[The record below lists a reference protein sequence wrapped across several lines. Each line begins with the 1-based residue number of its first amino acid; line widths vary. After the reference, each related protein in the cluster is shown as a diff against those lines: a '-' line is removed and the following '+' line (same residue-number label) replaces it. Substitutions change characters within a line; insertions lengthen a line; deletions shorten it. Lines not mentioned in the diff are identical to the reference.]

1 MDPWEIP
8 LPPFTHEPSPPSSAT
23 PFPPLPQRS
32 LRRRLLQDAAI
43 AQSTAV
49 LYEQAYQ
56 DWAEFTFVYNF
67 PPFPSPD
74 SLSLFVV
81 YRARSVVPS
90 ILADELSALAFW
102 FRPIDGPR
110 WDNVRSSWE
119 VVMALDGNSNLDPLD
134 PEEALPV
141 PIKDLERAIRASVAD
156 GYYDGLLWAA
166 MATVAFLACATIEE
180 LTSDVQHPLYRDS
193 RKHIARAAVHLSRS
207 GFSANLPYD
216 SAHPLYRGSML
227 RFSSTDAGDL
237 LKVVRAYVSA
247 RDTRHGKAGALWI
260 DGRGVVPTRRWFM
273 ERVEALCGTKYTEE
287 SLRAGGALWYTG
299 RNLDEEAIRRLGRWK
314 SEEWDEYVV
323 LQVDIVMAL
332 RNREASN
339 VPPVPVPPPS
349 FPRSTLAALAPF
361 L

>member
-1 MDPWEIP
+1 MDPWEMQFP
-8 LPPFTHEPSPPSSAT
+8 VLAHEPSPRSSAT
-23 PFPPLPQRS
+23 PFPPLPQPS
-32 LRRRLLQDAAI
+32 LRRRLLHEAAI

-56 DWAEFTFVYNF
+56 DWADFTFAYNF
-67 PPFPSPD
+67 PPFPAAN
-74 SLSLFVV
+74 SLLLFVAH
-81 YRARSVVPS
+81 RTFSVVPS
-90 ILADELSALAFW
+90 ILTEELSALAFW
-102 FRPIDGPR
+102 FRPIDRSR
-110 WDNVRSSWE
+110 WDEACNSPE
-119 VVMALDGNSNLDPLD
+119 VVMALIGNSNLN

-141 PIKDLERAIRASVAD
+141 PIKDLERAIRASVARSS
-156 GYYDGLLWAA
+156 YDGLLWAA
-166 MATVAFLACATIEE
+166 MAAVAFLACATIEE

-193 RKHIARAAVHLSRS
+193 RKHIARATVHLSRS

-216 SAHPLYRGSML
+216 SAHPLYTGSKL

-247 RDTRHGKAGALWI
+247 RDTRHRKAGALWL

-273 ERVEALCGTKYTEE
+273 ERLEALCGTEYTED

-299 RNLDEEAIRRLGRWK
+299 RNLGEEVIRTLGRWK
-314 SEEWDEYVV
+314 SEEWDDYVE
-323 LQVDIVMAL
+323 LQVDIALAL
-332 RNREASN
+332 RNRAASN